1 METARAM
8 RYSPEHKAKTRKSI
22 LDAASRVFRR
32 RGYQGGGV
40 DAVMKEAGLTH
51 GGFYAHFRSK
61 EALLAETVLESMLDV
76 RKRHRDWT
84 EGTSGSTWLRR
95 FLDHYLS
102 DRHRRHSDRGCP
114 VPTLVSEL
122 DRVGDTSKASFEK
135 GLEIWARDIAE
146 QLGDGPQEERR
157 RKAFGVVAACVGGVA
172 VARAVA
178 DPRLAEDVL
187 RGARELAMEAAAESP
202 APGSEAEVAS

>member
-1 METARAM
+1 M

-51 GGFYAHFRSK
+51 GGFYAHFQNK
-61 EALLAETVLESMLDV
+61 EALLAETVLDAMLEA

-84 EGTSGSTWLRR
+84 AGTSGATWLGR

-102 DRHRRHSDRGCP
+102 DRHRRHSEHGCP
-114 VPTLVSEL
+114 VPALVSEPL
-122 DRVGDTSKASFEK
+122 LEGDLRSLVDAVE
-135 GLEIWARDIAE
+135 
-146 QLGDGPQEERR
+146 LGDQRRHRTAVLAVPSVSVAQVVVEETPEPGRT
-157 RKAFGVVAACVGGVA
+157 
-172 VARAVA
+172 
-178 DPRLAEDVL
+178 
-187 RGARELAMEAAAESP
+187 RGA
-202 APGSEAEVAS
+202 G